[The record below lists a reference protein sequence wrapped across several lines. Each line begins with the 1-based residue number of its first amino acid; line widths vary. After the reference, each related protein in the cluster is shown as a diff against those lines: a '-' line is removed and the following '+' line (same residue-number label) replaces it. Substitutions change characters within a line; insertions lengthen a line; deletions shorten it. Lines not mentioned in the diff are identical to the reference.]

1 MAEKILVTGASGFIG
16 THCII
21 DLLNHGYNVKG
32 TVRDMNRVDQL
43 IKILG
48 KNSEYTD
55 NIEFVEAELTAPQS
69 WEKAMQGC
77 DGVFHLAS
85 PVPVIQPKDPDEVIR
100 PAREGTINVLTA
112 AKKMD
117 IKRVVQTSSV
127 SAVWGKPGGGS
138 RIYSES
144 DWTDTNDPKQS
155 PYNLSKTFAEQAA
168 WSLVKE
174 KGGPELVV
182 INPSI
187 VLGPAL
193 ERDYGSSLELI
204 YKILKGQFPLVP
216 KLGFEVVDVRD
227 VAVLHRLAFE
237 SSESSGKRFLCSSG
251 FRWVKEMAIYLRENF
266 PDYRKKISVADMP
279 NFLLKIFSFFDGS
292 VTQFLPD
299 IELKKEM
306 DTSLARD
313 LLGWKPR
320 SPEDAIDS
328 GARSLIEI
336 GIV

>member
-1 MAEKILVTGASGFIG
+1 MTDKLLVTGSSGFIG
-16 THCII
+16 SHCII
-21 DLLNHGYNVKG
+21 DLLNHGYQVKG
-32 TVRDMNRVDQL
+32 TVRDLNRVGPL
-43 IKILG
+43 LSILKENSKYT
-48 KNSEYTD
+48 KNL
-55 NIEFVEAELTAPQS
+55 EFAEAELTDPLC

-77 DGVFHLAS
+77 SGVIHIAS

-112 AKKMD
+112 AKKMN
-117 IKRVVQTSSV
+117 IKRVIQTSSV
-127 SAVWGKPGGGS
+127 AAVWGKPGEGS

-168 WSLVKE
+168 WELIKE
-174 KGGPELVV
+174 QGGPELVV

-193 ERDYGSSLELI
+193 EKDYGSSLELI
-204 YKILKGQFPLVP
+204 FKILKGQFPLVP

-237 SSESSGKRFLCSSG
+237 SSESSGRRFLCSSG
-251 FRWVKEMAIYLRENF
+251 FRWIKEMSIYLRENF
-266 PDYRKKISVADMP
+266 PDYRKKISVRDMP
-279 NFLLKIFSFFDGS
+279 NFLLKIVSFFDGS

-306 DTSLARD
+306 DVSPARD

-320 SPEDAIDS
+320 SPEEAIHS
-328 GARSLIEI
+328 GARSLIDI